1 MVNISKVGQLIKVE
15 NEGQVVGYF
24 NSFNQFEFRV
34 EGNDLKS
41 IIVGD
46 NTPPI
51 RFNTLKIEG
60 ETVTDLEDF
69 ETKVAAAFP
78 NANSGSGGSGASYL
92 VYTALLN
99 QSGTDAPVATVLENT
114 LGSLGVWT
122 RNGIGDYKMTAAGI
136 SFSAPKTAIT
146 LGQTGTLIFTQYIDD
161 TQINIITL
169 TQDGQSNADSWLSDT
184 MIEIRVY
191 P

>member
-122 RNGIGDYKMTAAGI
+122 RNGIGHSRHQKQR
-136 SFSAPKTAIT
+136 S
-146 LGQTGTLIFTQYIDD
+146 
-161 TQINIITL
+161 
-169 TQDGQSNADSWLSDT
+169 
-184 MIEIRVY
+184 R
-191 P
+191 